1 MLAWLVSYQLAG
13 EPCVTE
19 KESINQGH
27 VALFLGA
34 DSFSFAPQGRLQG
47 VDDEEKEEEDSF
59 VWRAVKLLTDCG
71 KAWHSRCCIAVA

>member
-1 MLAWLVSYQLAG
+1 MFFKKVPNIFMKPREYGNPA
-13 EPCVTE
+13 
-19 KESINQGH
+19 
-27 VALFLGA
+27 
-34 DSFSFAPQGRLQG
+34 SFAPQGRLQG